1 MTWKELLIGIPLA
14 LIGAFLLLATG
25 AGMMFTRTSWGRE
38 QVRSYALEKLNGAIQ
53 GRVEIDEVLEG
64 DLLRMVRMA
73 GVRAYEPDGREFLRA
88 DTLSVHYRWADFLI
102 GNVTLD
108 KVTIVG
114 PVVQFRIEPEVG
126 WNFLRVFAGRGG
138 GSQSDEEPGRSR
150 RVVLR
155 EVTIR
160 SGDVSLRTAWEPD
173 PGFDPDSVRWH
184 LEETDAGWERVIR
197 LERLNATFPNTRV
210 AGPSDLGRLFQ
221 ITTFSSRA
229 TIIGEPVEIEQLR
242 ADIEVVHDTLSFQ
255 VWQAELP
262 DSHIFGQGWVTLRS
276 RPDYE
281 FTLRGNPV
289 TTEDLVWLIPQ
300 LPPGVAHLDFHF
312 LSYLDQ
318 VVLEAQN
325 ARWESPE
332 ARATGDFA
340 MTLRPGSDGLRFN
353 DVDLQVDRVETSLIE
368 SLTAWESPVTAVL
381 SGDVTLNGSL
391 SALRINGDVLIEPG
405 GAETPASHIVAA
417 GLVHASSDSLGARNL
432 EVELDRLQLDLVR
445 AFVPGLAVLG
455 EVSGTVGLNGRL
467 AEGLSVDLDIEHRD
481 RDLVPTRLSDGGTI
495 TKRSGTPLRL
505 DVDLSV
511 DPISLTTLSEYF
523 PVIPLRGTFG
533 GRVVARGPLDDL
545 QLGAHLTGVGD
556 SLRVDGRLL
565 LADDRPRYEGR
576 VEGWRMRLPEFRRG
590 VPASDIDFLV
600 RFQGEGASFADME
613 GQGEAH
619 LFASFVGGVRFD
631 SASAALRVTE
641 GRLVVDTS
649 VASGEFGELR
659 ASGALSLLEQASDS
673 LRFELDADSL
683 GALNAWFFT
692 DIEALAAPGRLTPT
706 GATAAGA
713 DPSNV
718 EGRAR
723 VQGWLVRDAGRLVL
737 RGAASGDSLT
747 YGGFS
752 ADSFRIEQFDVG
764 SDDSRLR
771 ARGDLVAFGATFT
784 GLRVDELRLAGEH
797 AGARTHVEFVLAKER
812 ASLTGN
818 LWSDWEP
825 EKRWLGFSSLT
836 ARLGGSVWE
845 LRDPIMFR
853 YEAGERFA
861 IGDLELRSSSGQ
873 VVLDGFVSDS
883 GPIALRA
890 RMTGL
895 QLADVAALWQD
906 TTAIKGLVEF
916 EAELT
921 GSVRSPTLQGRY
933 EVVDGRVLNVDFSRL
948 GGTFGYDGRDLAVDA
963 SMWQGDAEMASLRGT
978 LPLDL
983 SLPGFSV
990 DLAERSLDLTLD
1002 GDSVPLVLARIVT
1015 EQITDVGGYGRGS
1028 VVFGGTPDDLRLSGS
1043 AELAEGRF
1051 RVIRSGI
1058 RYAGLSGRLV
1068 FEGKAVRLNEVVFTS
1083 VEGGRGIASGTV
1095 TFTTLTNP
1103 EFDLTVNA
1111 QTLPVYDR
1119 LDARGVVS
1127 GVVRLE
1133 GVYEAPI
1140 LTGNLSVVS
1149 GVLYVEEIGRQR
1161 EIVDPFASERSLLAE
1176 TFGLGSGERPSENL
1190 FMENLNMDLGLNV
1203 VQDTWL
1209 RSADMNIEIAGDLT
1223 VQMRPGQ
1230 EEWRIDGTLAAV
1242 RGDYRLFNKRFEVV
1256 EGTIDYVG
1264 TGMNPGLRIVSL
1276 YTVRTEKQQIVIRLL
1291 IGGTLEEMT
1300 LSLESDHRPPIPESD
1315 LLSYLLF
1322 GRPTYELTRTGAE
1335 RSLINDVTSGVPQ
1348 AFVGYALSSLLVGE
1362 AGIAYVDVSRVTPS
1376 NTEEGEYRSGVGP
1389 ALAATQVEVG
1399 WYLAPTVFISVAQHL
1414 VGAVRPTV
1422 RLDWR
1427 LDDNLTLRGI
1437 TEPRF
1442 GREGV
1447 LFYGGPGSS
1456 DLEQSIGVFL
1466 FYGWSY

>member
-14 LIGAFLLLATG
+14 LIGALLLLVTA

-73 GVRAYEPDGREFLRA
+73 GVRVYEPDGREFLRA

-102 GNVTLD
+102 GNVTLA

-114 PVVQFRIEPEVG
+114 PVVQFRVEPEVG
-126 WNFLRVFAGRGG
+126 WNFLRVFAGTGG
-138 GSQSDEEPGRSR
+138 ESQTDKEPGRSR

-160 SGDVSLRTAWEPD
+160 SGDISLRTAWEPD
-173 PGFDPDSVRWH
+173 RGIDPDSVRWH

-197 LERLNATFPNTRV
+197 LERLNATFPNARV
-210 AGPSDLGRLFQ
+210 AGPADLGRLFQ
-221 ITTFSSRA
+221 ITTFSTRA

-242 ADIEVVHDTLSFQ
+242 VDIEVVHDTLSFQ

-312 LSYLDQ
+312 LSYQDQ
-318 VVLEAQN
+318 MVLEAQN

-332 ARATGDFA
+332 ATASGDFA
-340 MTLRPGSDGLRFN
+340 MTRSAGPNGLRFN

-368 SLTAWESPVTAVL
+368 SLTAWESPLTAVL
-381 SGDVTLNGSL
+381 SGDVRLDGAL
-391 SALRINGDVLIEPG
+391 SALQVRGDVLIEPD
-405 GAETPASHIVAA
+405 GAEAAASHVVAA
-417 GLVHASSDSLGARNL
+417 GLVHATNDSLGARNL
-432 EVELDRLQLDLVR
+432 DVELDRLQLDLVR
-445 AFVPGLAVLG
+445 VFVPGLTVLG

-467 AEGLSVDLDIEHRD
+467 AEGLSVNLDIEHRD
-481 RDLVPTRLSDGGTI
+481 RDFVPTRISDGGTI
-495 TKRSGTPLRL
+495 TKRSGTPWRL

-511 DPISLTTLSEYF
+511 EPISLSTISEYF
-523 PVIPLRGTFG
+523 PAIPLRGTFG
-533 GRVVARGPLDDL
+533 GQILARGPLDDL
-545 QLGAHLTGVGD
+545 QLGARLTGVSD
-556 SLRVDGRLL
+556 SLVIDGRLL
-565 LADDRPRYEGR
+565 LAEDRPRYEAR

-600 RFQGEGASFADME
+600 RFRGEGASFADME
-613 GQGEAH
+613 GHGEAH
-619 LFASFVGGVRFD
+619 VFASFVGGVQFD

-659 ASGALSLLEQASDS
+659 ASGALSLLEQTSDS

-692 DIEALAAPGRLTPT
+692 DIEALATPGRLTPT
-706 GATAAGA
+706 GAAAEAG
-713 DPSNV
+713 PSNV
-718 EGRAR
+718 EGRAS
-723 VQGWLVRDAGRLVL
+723 VQGWLVRDSGRFVL
-737 RGAASGDSLT
+737 RGAANGDSLT

-752 ADSFRIEQFDVG
+752 ADSFRIEQFDLG
-764 SDDSRLR
+764 PDDSILR
-771 ARGDLVAFGATFT
+771 ARGDLVAYGAALA
-784 GLRVDELRLAGEH
+784 GLHVDELRLAGEH
-797 AGARTHVEFVLAKER
+797 AGNRTHVEFVLAKES
-812 ASLTGN
+812 ASLSGT
-818 LWSDWEP
+818 LWSDWAP
-825 EKRWLGFSSLT
+825 EKRWLGFAALT
-836 ARLGGSVWE
+836 ARLGESVWE

-853 YEAGERFA
+853 YEEGERFA
-861 IGDLELRSSSGQ
+861 IGDLELLSSSGQ

-883 GPIALRA
+883 GPIALRT
-890 RMTGL
+890 RMTGVE
-895 QLADVAALWQD
+895 LADVATLWQD
-906 TTAIKGLVEF
+906 TAVIRGLVEI

-921 GSVRSPTLQGRY
+921 GTVRSPTLQGRY

-963 SMWQGDAEMASLRGT
+963 SMWQGEAQMASLRGT

-983 SLPGFSV
+983 SLPGFSM
-990 DLAERSLDLTLD
+990 DWAERSLDLTLD

-1015 EQITDVGGYGRGS
+1015 EQITDVGGYGRGL
-1028 VVFGGTPDDLRLSGS
+1028 VAFGGTPDDLRLSGS
-1043 AELAEGRF
+1043 AEVADGRF

-1058 RYAGLSGRLV
+1058 RYAGLGGRLT
-1068 FEGKAVRLNEVVFTS
+1068 FDGKTVRLHEVAFTS
-1083 VEGGRGIASGTV
+1083 VEGGRGTASGTV
-1095 TFTTLTNP
+1095 TFTALTNP

-1127 GVVRLE
+1127 GVVRLR
-1133 GVYEAPI
+1133 GAYEAPI

-1176 TFGLGSGERPSENL
+1176 TFGLGSEARRSENP

-1203 VQDTWL
+1203 AQDTWL
-1209 RSADMNIEIAGDLT
+1209 RSADMNIEIEGDLT

-1264 TGMNPGLRIVSL
+1264 TGLNPGLRIVSL

-1376 NTEEGEYRSGVGP
+1376 ATEEGEYRSGVGP